1 MAETDYLSCGLCS
14 RSYTGTANRYPN
26 SSGTESPAATHGTYS
41 GTSWVGMVLIPK
53 NYQGKKI
60 SSIKLTLTGNAAG
73 TTASKTVYIWSS
85 NYQTTSAV
93 GKGSIYPKSLL
104 GSISGK
110 FRNNTVTVTLSGSL
124 LSNVVDYLAI
134 GGQMLILYDST
145 GSSSNYCRFT
155 SISAEITYGNAQNTV
170 MYYTGS
176 YWDECTMLYYT
187 GSIWEEVNPYY
198 LNGQT
203 WEECSNS

>member
-1 MAETDYLSCGLCS
+1 M
-14 RSYTGTANRYPN
+14 
-26 SSGTESPAATHGTYS
+26 
-41 GTSWVGMVLIPK
+41 
-53 NYQGKKI
+53 
-60 SSIKLTLTGNAAG
+60 TLTGNAAG

-93 GKGSIYPKSLL
+93 GTGSIYPKSLL
-104 GSISGK
+104 GSIYGS

-124 LSNVVDYLAI
+124 LSNVVDYLAS